1 MRMSERQAQ
10 PFPQPRSEMSPIIQS
25 LLGLL
30 VSAVVLWIGL
40 YGAVIGTFIGGWS
53 LGPVALAIPVVM
65 VALMTAA
72 HSAVAFRVTG
82 KRRIGASF
90 LIVSAACVLIAVW
103 FFQAG
108 TIPILW
114 LVPPGVDAAF
124 PIVALVGALTF
135 GLILGP
141 TPLRIVG
148 VIAAAA
154 LLTTVVAVPVIGQ
167 MREREAQAARDEQA
181 AREAQVQRLANF
193 EQFILDG
200 THPMTLDAAT
210 PMVTGYDLEGA
221 GRTFVV
227 TDGGGAVLV
236 AIYDWN
242 ETADPLRRCTALG
255 GPGQQLTT
263 DTLEDFAE
271 WCRVSG
277 DDAALVD
284 GTGLSQ
290 IRGDRLVTVSAM
302 LFPREVEEW
311 GATRPANA
319 TEVREIFDA
328 LRPMTEAELREE
340 FAPKG

>member
-1 MRMSERQAQ
+1 MQT
-10 PFPQPRSEMSPIIQS
+10 

-30 VSAVVLWIGL
+30 GSAVVLWIGL
-40 YGAVIGTFIGGWS
+40 YWSVVGALVGGWA
-53 LGPVALAIPVVM
+53 LGPVALTIPVVM

-72 HSAVAFRVTG
+72 HAAIAFRVTG

-90 LIVSAACVLIAVW
+90 LIVAAACVLIAVW
-103 FFQAG
+103 FFQAA
-108 TIPILW
+108 TIPIFW

-124 PIVALVGALTF
+124 PIVAVVGGLTF

-141 TPLRIVG
+141 GPLRIVG
-148 VIAAAA
+148 AIAAAA
-154 LLTTVVAVPVIGQ
+154 LLVTVVAIPLMGQ
-167 MREREAQAARDEQA
+167 VREREAQTARDEQA
-181 AREAQVQRLANF
+181 AREAQAQRLATF
-193 EQFILDG
+193 EQFIVDG
-200 THPMTLDAAT
+200 VHPMTLDAARAT
-210 PMVTGYDLEGA
+210 VTGYDLEWA

-236 AIYDWN
+236 SIHDWN
-242 ETADPLRRCTALG
+242 ETVDPLFRCTSLG
-255 GPGQQLTT
+255 GPGQQLWT

-271 WCRVSG
+271 WCTVSG

-302 LFPREVEEW
+302 LFPREIEEW

-319 TEVREIFDA
+319 AEVREIFDA

-340 FAPKG
+340 FEPKD